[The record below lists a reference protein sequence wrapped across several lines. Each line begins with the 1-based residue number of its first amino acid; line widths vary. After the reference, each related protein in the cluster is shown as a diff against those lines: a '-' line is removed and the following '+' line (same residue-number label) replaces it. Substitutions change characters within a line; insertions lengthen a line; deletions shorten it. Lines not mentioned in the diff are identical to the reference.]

1 MTPGDLPIFDQT
13 DHGIKLIE
21 EERRRIARDL
31 HDGPAQAITNVS
43 MRLDIVRRLMDSQ
56 PNLAAEELD
65 RLQQR
70 VRGLVSEVRRLI
82 YDLRPVAIDEVGVV
96 QATVQL
102 CERNQH
108 DWEIPIRVEVSDNIS
123 LNIAPARQVA
133 IYRMIQEI
141 LNNVHKHAEA
151 TEVVVSF
158 EQLDQ
163 NLVVRVVDNGKG
175 FHPDSIPEGHF
186 GIAGLKERVAFL
198 NGELTILSAPGTGST
213 FEIHLPVYIGT
224 K

>member
-43 MRLDIVRRLMDSQ
+43 MRLDILRRLMDSQ
-56 PNLAAEELD
+56 PDLAAEELD

-70 VRGLVSEVRRLI
+70 VRVLVSEVRRLI

-108 DWEIPIRVEVSDNIS
+108 DWEIPIRVDVSDDIS
-123 LNIAPARQVA
+123 PSIAPARQVA
-133 IYRMIQEI
+133 IYRMIQEL

-158 EQLDQ
+158 QQLDKD
-163 NLVVRVVDNGKG
+163 LVVRVIDNGKG

-198 NGELTILSAPGTGST
+198 SGELTMHSEPGAGST
-213 FEIHLPVYIGT
+213 FEIHLPVYLGT
-224 K
+224 P